1 VTTGDAEEGGGGLR
15 RVELTDPG
23 ITRIRRGRGFQYRGA
38 DGGPIAGRADLARLR
53 ALAVPPAWTEVWI
66 CTAADGHIQAV
77 GTDAAGRRQYLYHDR
92 WREARDRAKFDRV
105 LRLARR
111 LPAVREEVARRL
123 GAGGGLRPDR
133 VLAGA
138 LRMLEL
144 GAFRVGGD
152 QYAPDDDSDGEAEGS
167 FGLATLRLEHVRRV
181 RGEVRVSYPAKG
193 GVQREIALRDPQLHR
208 LVGSLLRRRGAAPEQ
223 DLLVYRNGRGW
234 HDVRAEDVNGYL
246 KQLAGDEFT
255 AKDLRTW
262 NATVLAAVVLARA
275 AAEGGVPASEHARK
289 RMVAAAVRE
298 VSEHLGNTPTVAR
311 SSYIDP
317 RVLEQFGEG
326 RTVLP
331 ALRKLPGP
339 LPDLTDDA
347 TRAEVERAVVR
358 LIGSGN

>member
-1 VTTGDAEEGGGGLR
+1 VTTGSADDGRSGLR

-66 CTAADGHIQAV
+66 CTDADGHIQAV

-123 GAGGGLRPDR
+123 GEGGGLRPDR

-152 QYAPDDDSDGEAEGS
+152 QYAPDDDDDDGEAEGS
-167 FGLATLRLEHVRRV
+167 FGLATLRLEHVRRA

-262 NATVLAAVVLARA
+262 NATVLAAVSLASADPDRA
-275 AAEGGVPASEHARK
+275 RTARGRK
-289 RMVAAAVRE
+289 RVLTASYRE
-298 VSEHLGNTPTVAR
+298 VAEHLGNTPTVAR
-311 SSYIDP
+311 QSYVDP
-317 RVLEQFGEG
+317 RVASAFERG
-326 RTVLP
+326 RT
-331 ALRKLPGP
+331 
-339 LPDLTDDA
+339 
-347 TRAEVERAVVR
+347 VERAVRRAARAAATVEETRAIIEPAVSR
-358 LIGSGN
+358 LLRRSSTR

>member
-1 VTTGDAEEGGGGLR
+1 VTTGSADDGRSGLR

-66 CTAADGHIQAV
+66 CTDADGHIQAV

-123 GAGGGLRPDR
+123 GEGGGLRPDR

-152 QYAPDDDSDGEAEGS
+152 QYAPDDDDDGEAEGS
-167 FGLATLRLEHVRRV
+167 FGLATLRLEHVRRA

-262 NATVLAAVVLARA
+262 NATVLAAVSLASADPDRA
-275 AAEGGVPASEHARK
+275 RTARGRK
-289 RMVAAAVRE
+289 RVLTASYRE
-298 VSEHLGNTPTVAR
+298 VAEHLGNTPTVAR
-311 SSYIDP
+311 QSYVDP
-317 RVLEQFGEG
+317 RVASAFERG
-326 RTVLP
+326 RT
-331 ALRKLPGP
+331 
-339 LPDLTDDA
+339 
-347 TRAEVERAVVR
+347 VERAVRRAARAAATVEETRAIIEPAVSR
-358 LIGSGN
+358 LLRRSSTR

>member
-1 VTTGDAEEGGGGLR
+1 VTTDYAEEGRSGVR
-15 RVELTDPG
+15 RVEPTDPG
-23 ITRIRRGRGFQYRGA
+23 ITRIRRGRGFQYRDA
-38 DGGPIAGRADLARLR
+38 DGEPIAGRADLARLR

-66 CTAADGHIQAV
+66 CTDADGHIQAV
-77 GTDAAGRRQYLYHDR
+77 GTDAAGRRQYIYHDR

-111 LPAVREEVARRL
+111 LPEVREEVAGRL

-144 GAFRVGGD
+144 GAFRVGGN

-181 RGEVRVSYPAKG
+181 RGEVRISYPAKG
-193 GVQREIALRDPQLHR
+193 GVQREVALRDPQLHR

-234 HDVRAEDVNGYL
+234 HDVSAEDVNGYL
-246 KQLAGDEFT
+246 KKLAGDEFT

-262 NATVLAAVVLARA
+262 NATVLAAVSLAGADPDRDRTA
-275 AAEGGVPASEHARK
+275 RGRK
-289 RMVAAAVRE
+289 RVLTASYRE
-298 VSEHLGNTPTVAR
+298 VAEHLGNTPTVAR
-311 SSYIDP
+311 QSYVDP
-317 RVLEQFGEG
+317 RVVGAFERG
-326 RTVLP
+326 RT
-331 ALRKLPGP
+331 
-339 LPDLTDDA
+339 
-347 TRAEVERAVVR
+347 VERAVRRAARTGATAEESRAIIEPAVIR
-358 LIGSGN
+358 LLRRSSTG